1 MFPINAKNADTIIL
15 VGEGTNSQ
23 LRNRIHQTAALA
35 HRFYTTES
43 IITASSNGHLG
54 EVEDELGKLEWEA
67 LKGNSVKTKS
77 RSKEKVAVVMKQEVE
92 VEEGQDSIE
101 RVREKNAL
109 EVKRVGKEM
118 RKVMTET
125 TSEAK
130 VRKKK
135 VYEELQE
142 AIAAAKLDPLTRE
155 EEEEVGLMM
164 DVE

>member
-1 MFPINAKNADTIIL
+1 MFPINAKNADTIITT
-15 VGEGTNSQ
+15 GEGTNSQ

-43 IITASSNGHLG
+43 IITASLNGHLG

-67 LKGNSVKTKS
+67 LRGNSVKTKS
-77 RSKEKVAVVMKQEVE
+77 RSSKERVAVVMKQE

-118 RKVMTET
+118 RKAMTET